1 MIIAHGFG
9 GGGHNSYMDAA
20 DYFARNGYYVFTYDA
35 TAMDKSEGEGL
46 GGIPQ
51 GVIDLD
57 SAISFVERMDDL

>member
-1 MIIAHGFG
+1 M
-9 GGGHNSYMDAA
+9 NAA
-20 DYFARNGYYVFTYDA
+20 DYFARNGYYVFAYDA